1 MCWKRLIEEREKNN
15 KMDTKKSFKHLAE
28 ERIESTPPDFHR
40 NHILKNSFPQLQA
53 LVTGVVITFQNRI
66 KQVQTYTFVLME

>member
-1 MCWKRLIEEREKNN
+1 MCWKRLIEEEKQQQ
-15 KMDTKKSFKHLAE
+15 MDIKKSFKHLAE

-40 NHILKNSFPQLQA
+40 NHILKNSFPQLRA
-53 LVTGVVITFQNRI
+53 LVTRVVITFQNRI